1 MLSFC
6 RPKLEPK
13 MIWFVFPSSTY
24 ISCHLEINC
33 VNVCPQKVQKFQI
46 LNMYIKRS
54 SLDTKCQKCYLYLRK
69 VTIDVI
75 CLTYQEATLPSL
87 HSLIIWPLL
96 SIYWRILSPVS
107 RKEEIGN
114 WIASSLFGPPTIPAT
129 SFLYWLTQIYVMK
142 WYFAGSTQFETS

>member
-1 MLSFC
+1 MSYHNQI
-6 RPKLEPK
+6 R
-13 MIWFVFPSSTY
+13 
-24 ISCHLEINC
+24 HLVTLRLI
-33 VNVCPQKVQKFQI
+33 VWMFAP
-46 LNMYIKRS
+46 KRS
-54 SLDTKCQKCYLYLRK
+54 RSCRSCNIAYKYHRDHYYNISTTNQKCYSYLRK

-87 HSLIIWPLL
+87 HSIMLWPLL

-129 SFLYWLTQIYVMK
+129 SLLYCFWLTQIYVMK